1 MRHRAV
7 TWTNT
12 FGKHNRDCYNQVGS
26 KWRLEMI
33 DGAHII
39 IYSKDAESDKA
50 FIKNVLKFKYAGA
63 HNEPFHCPHWFSS
76 SRSRV
81 ALATR
86 W

>member
-1 MRHRAV
+1 
-7 TWTNT
+7 
-12 FGKHNRDCYNQVGS
+12 
-26 KWRLEMI
+26 MI
-33 DGAHII
+33 DGARII
-39 IYSKDAESDKA
+39 IYSKDAEADKA